1 MPEYSLR
8 TGDSGAQLLI
18 DVDPKAG
25 ERVVH
30 ALGGRPWTRAVYSR
44 SARLWRRGPHWRRQ
58 YRRDRSQ
65 RRCDRPPRRHSANE
79 DFARSVGQARAL

>member
-30 ALGGRPWTRAVYSR
+30 ALGGRP
-44 SARLWRRGPHWRRQ
+44 
-58 YRRDRSQ
+58 
-65 RRCDRPPRRHSANE
+65 
-79 DFARSVGQARAL
+79 